1 MTDLMSSVGNGV
13 GASWESNPKQ
23 RPKPESASLPR
34 KHPSVWHRG
43 CSLVMFGL
51 FSVSLF

>member
-1 MTDLMSSVGNGV
+1 V